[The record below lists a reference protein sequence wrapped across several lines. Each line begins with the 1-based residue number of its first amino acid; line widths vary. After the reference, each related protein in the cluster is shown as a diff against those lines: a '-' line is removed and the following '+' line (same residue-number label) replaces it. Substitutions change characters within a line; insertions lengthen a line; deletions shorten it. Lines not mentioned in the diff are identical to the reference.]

1 MVACH
6 GRPWASYPRGL
17 GESTIAAWLA
27 LTESQRKEKKI
38 YRYTVSR
45 GLHTCSLPYMIRV
58 TNPSWHF
65 STRIYSIGSVVYVG
79 LIAITFY
86 LPTYLPTCFCLAC
99 FHWHQWLFG
108 IKRNSR
114 SKNLEA
120 LRCESVGLRLS
131 NVTVRLRSQ
140 GFWWISIRVFLV
152 HKVRWC
158 QKLWRIAIALQCSLE
173 PFNSLN
179 DTILWSPS
187 TSRNIQFPL
196 AISMEVETW

>member
-6 GRPWASYPRGL
+6 GRPWASYLRGL
-17 GESTIAAWLA
+17 GESTIAARLA

-38 YRYTVSR
+38 YRFTVSR

-58 TNPSWHF
+58 TSPSWHF

-86 LPTYLPTCFCLAC
+86 LPTYLPAFVWHVFIGINDCF
-99 FHWHQWLFG
+99 
-108 IKRNSR
+108 KRNSR

-131 NVTVRLRSQ
+131 NVTVQR
-140 GFWWISIRVFLV
+140 FWWISIRVFLV
-152 HKVRWC
+152 KVRWTF
-158 QKLWRIAIALQCSLE
+158 QLPKRHDPVISIHLSQHSV
-173 PFNSLN
+173 
-179 DTILWSPS
+179 S
-187 TSRNIQFPL
+187 TGNVDGTWNI
-196 AISMEVETW
+196 IIYIYM